1 VGYIAFGPFSLDLEG
16 SRLLRDG
23 IDLDLRPQAFHAL
36 RTLIQ
41 NCGRNVDY
49 EQMIHQA
56 WDGVSVSR
64 HTVAVTVGEAKKVL
78 KEYGAWIH
86 YRPKLGYRLEIPAA
100 EDLIKRGRHFAN
112 RYTRDGF
119 DKALECFQAAAA
131 ADSADFRAFEGSALC
146 YLMLGAY
153 GMRPPREMY
162 PRFLEAHAEAVVRE
176 GLTPELRA
184 DRAHAAH
191 VFERKFAEAECE
203 LLTALKEAP
212 QQIATLGH
220 LVMLYATS
228 RRFEEALSV
237 VEQAYAIDPLWPV
250 LPAMETFVRICH
262 HDFHGAAECGKK
274 SVDLHPYLPMGRF
287 FYARALEHSG
297 QLCAA
302 LEQLRLATVMSP
314 DFHWLR
320 AHQAA
325 CLVKLGEPRE
335 AEAILENLEE
345 IRRNDY
351 VDAYSMVRLYFALGR
366 ECETFRELERACEEN
381 SAPLF
386 VMDVDPHMDP
396 LRADLRFIQIRD
408 AVFADAEPPEPKS
421 VPAFSS
427 GAASYPA
434 HNRET

>member
-1 VGYIAFGPFSLDLEG
+1 MGHIAFGPFSLDLEG
-16 SRLLRDG
+16 ARLLRDG
-23 IDLDLRPQAFHAL
+23 VDLDLRPQAFHAL

-41 NCGRNVDY
+41 HSGRSVDY
-49 EQMIHQA
+49 EHMIHEA

-64 HTVAVTVGEAKKVL
+64 HTVAVTIGEAKKVL

-131 ADSADFRAFEGSALC
+131 ADSADFRAFEGLALC

-162 PRFLEAHAEAVVRE
+162 PRFLEAHAEAVARE

-191 VFERKFAEAECE
+191 VFERRFAEAECE
-203 LLTALKEAP
+203 LLTALKQAP
-212 QQIATLGH
+212 QQVSTLGH

-228 RRFEEALSV
+228 HRFEEARSL
-237 VEQAYAIDPLWPV
+237 VEQAVAIDPLWPV
-250 LPAMETFVRICH
+250 LPAIETFVRICSR
-262 HDFHGAAECGKK
+262 DFHAAAECGKK
-274 SVDLHPYLPMGRF
+274 SVDLHPYLAMGRL
-287 FYARALEHSG
+287 FYAQALEHSG

-302 LEQLRLATVMSP
+302 LEQFKLATVMSP

-320 AHQAA
+320 AHEAA

-351 VDAYSMVRLYFALGR
+351 VDAYSMVRLYFVLGR
-366 ECETFRELERACEEN
+366 EREAFRELERACEEN

-386 VMDVDPHMDP
+386 VMDVDPHLDP
-396 LRADLRFIQIRD
+396 LREDLRFRQVRE
-408 AVFADAEPPEPKS
+408 AVFAAAKFPEPRGAS
-421 VPAFSS
+421 AFSS
-427 GAASYPA
+427 VAVS
-434 HNRET
+434 